1 MKSPMSVCSE
11 NVPGFSVAF
20 QNERSVQ
27 RLVTW
32 RRDSPLIIEIYLQ
45 YIQYSSSSS
54 NSALA
59 KNDKISMPMLGR
71 YVYHV

>member
-1 MKSPMSVCSE
+1 MSVCSE

-32 RRDSPLIIEIYLQ
+32 RRDSLRIIEIYLQ

-54 NSALA
+54 SSAL
-59 KNDKISMPMLGR
+59 DKRIKSACR
-71 YVYHV
+71 C